1 MRKFLTFSLIALAA
15 TTAAFAEGTAA
26 TGAFNSLF
34 DTKFIAFIGVA
45 IAAAACSTAQGKALM
60 AAFEGMAR
68 NPQAA
73 EKISGSL
80 VLGLAFIEVMMLLTF
95 LLVFLVK

>member
-1 MRKFLTFSLIALAA
+1 MRKFLTLAFLFTVA
-15 TTAAFAEGTAA
+15 TVAFAQAAPAA
-26 TGAFNSLF
+26 TGSFDTLF

>member
-1 MRKFLTFSLIALAA
+1 MRKYMTLALIALVAS
-15 TTAAFAEGTAA
+15 TAAFAEGTAGA
-26 TGAFNSLF
+26 TAGLF